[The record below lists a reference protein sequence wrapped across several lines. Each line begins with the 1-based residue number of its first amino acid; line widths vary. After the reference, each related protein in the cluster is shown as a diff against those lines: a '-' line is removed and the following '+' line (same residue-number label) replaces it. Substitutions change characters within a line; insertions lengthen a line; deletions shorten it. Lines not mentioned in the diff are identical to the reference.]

1 MAVNGILTA
10 LALWLLG
17 VPLPFML
24 GLLTG
29 LLNFIPNFGPILA
42 GIPAVLLA
50 LSGGPNQAMYVVV
63 LYVVIQNLEGF
74 VLTPLVQR
82 RTVSLPPAV
91 IILSQVLLGVL
102 AGTLGVLLATP
113 LAASVLVLTRMLYV
127 EDTLGEPVDVPGQG

>member
-1 MAVNGILTA
+1 M
-10 LALWLLG
+10 
-17 VPLPFML
+17 
-24 GLLTG
+24 
-29 LLNFIPNFGPILA
+29 
-42 GIPAVLLA
+42 
-50 LSGGPNQAMYVVV
+50 
-63 LYVVIQNLEGF
+63 
-74 VLTPLVQR
+74 LTPLVQR